1 MPRKVRRTGPISSV
15 PQPEPPVPAVVVP
28 GQPPAPLSSEAP
40 PSGSPPIDAPASILE
55 APPSGSPPIDAPAS
69 ILEESGVDASDDEA
83 DSEGDVVGSVGDQ
96 EQEQSPAQSAA
107 STMAVALAAAAHA
120 DQATAK
126 KKVQQIIWS
135 FKPAARTFFRIIE
148 AVKPKGNA
156 GWELVATH
164 LREAAEEFN
173 RDNSA
178 LGGDRMCRGA
188 LTCKGDQLQ
197 RRFKALIN
205 KPKPTGNPEKG
216 WEIVEAH
223 RLAEIIRE
231 DAAQGNLGNRT
242 YIETHT
248 QIEQGSLSADGK
260 RKLSDA
266 SDAASHIKKS
276 GGGRFFKA
284 LEDRDDRDRDRHAA
298 IMEVTN
304 RQMELQS
311 RQHREYIES
320 QSRLQKESIDSFKEV
335 LGKLIDKF

>member
-1 MPRKVRRTGPISSV
+1 MPRKVRQTGPISSV
-15 PQPEPPVPAVVVP
+15 PQPEPPVRAVVVA
-28 GQPPAPLSSEAP
+28 GQPSNVLSPEAP

-69 ILEESGVDASDDEA
+69 ILEESGVDASDDE
-83 DSEGDVVGSVGDQ
+83 SVGDQ
-96 EQEQSPAQSAA
+96 EHEQSPAQSAA
-107 STMAVALAAAAHA
+107 ASTIAAALAAAAHA

-126 KKVQQIIWS
+126 KKVQQIHWS

-197 RRFKALIN
+197 RRFKALLQ

-216 WEIVEAH
+216 WDIVEAH

-284 LEDRDDRDRDRHAA
+284 LEDRDRFDRDRHAA

>member
-1 MPRKVRRTGPISSV
+1 
-15 PQPEPPVPAVVVP
+15 
-28 GQPPAPLSSEAP
+28 
-40 PSGSPPIDAPASILE
+40 
-55 APPSGSPPIDAPAS
+55 
-69 ILEESGVDASDDEA
+69 
-83 DSEGDVVGSVGDQ
+83 
-96 EQEQSPAQSAA
+96 
-107 STMAVALAAAAHA
+107 
-120 DQATAK
+120 
-126 KKVQQIIWS
+126 
-135 FKPAARTFFRIIE
+135 
-148 AVKPKGNA
+148 
-156 GWELVATH
+156 
-164 LREAAEEFN
+164 
-173 RDNSA
+173 
-178 LGGDRMCRGA
+178 MCRGA

-197 RRFKALIN
+197 RRLKALLQ

-216 WEIVEAH
+216 WDIVEAH

-266 SDAASHIKKS
+266 SYAASHIKKS
-276 GGGRFFKA
+276 GGSRFFKA
-284 LEDRDDRDRDRHAA
+284 LEDRDLFDRDRYAA

>member
-1 MPRKVRRTGPISSV
+1 
-15 PQPEPPVPAVVVP
+15 
-28 GQPPAPLSSEAP
+28 
-40 PSGSPPIDAPASILE
+40 
-55 APPSGSPPIDAPAS
+55 
-69 ILEESGVDASDDEA
+69 
-83 DSEGDVVGSVGDQ
+83 
-96 EQEQSPAQSAA
+96 
-107 STMAVALAAAAHA
+107 
-120 DQATAK
+120 
-126 KKVQQIIWS
+126 
-135 FKPAARTFFRIIE
+135 
-148 AVKPKGNA
+148 
-156 GWELVATH
+156 
-164 LREAAEEFN
+164 
-173 RDNSA
+173 
-178 LGGDRMCRGA
+178 
-188 LTCKGDQLQ
+188 
-197 RRFKALIN
+197 
-205 KPKPTGNPEKG
+205 
-216 WEIVEAH
+216 
-223 RLAEIIRE
+223 LAEIIRE

>member
-1 MPRKVRRTGPISSV
+1 MPRKPRKG
-15 PQPEPPVPAVVVP
+15 QEVPARGAECP
-28 GQPPAPLSSEAP
+28 KGGETQPPAPLSSEAP
-40 PSGSPPIDAPASILE
+40 PSGSSPIDAPASILE
-55 APPSGSPPIDAPAS
+55 ATPSGSPPIDAPAPDSSRIDAGAS
-69 ILEESGVDASDDEA
+69 ILEESGVDASDDE
-83 DSEGDVVGSVGDQ
+83 SVGDQ
-96 EQEQSPAQSAA
+96 EHEQSPAQSAA
-107 STMAVALAAAAHA
+107 ASTIAAALAAAAHA

-126 KKVQQIIWS
+126 KKVQQILWS
-135 FKPAARTFFRIIE
+135 FQPAARTFFRIIE

-197 RRFKALIN
+197 RRFKALLQ

-216 WEIVEAH
+216 WDIVEAH

-276 GGGRFFKA
+276 GGSRFFKA
-284 LEDRDDRDRDRHAA
+284 LEDRDLFDRDRHAA

-311 RQHREYIES
+311 RQMERQME
-320 QSRLQKESIDSFKEV
+320 LQYRQLDSVKAI
-335 LGKLIDKF
+335 LGQLIDKM